1 MDHPVSQ
8 GEFEEWADQVEVA
21 LQVQN
26 QVQAKLLLLVHF
38 YLWGAFQSDLLQ
50 ELA

>member
-8 GEFEEWADQVEVA
+8 GEFEEWADQDEVA

-26 QVQAKLLLLVHF
+26 QVQDKLLLLVHF
-38 YLWGAFQSDLLQ
+38 
-50 ELA
+50 